1 MKGKDTKWAESNVV
15 EKEGKEYV
23 ELGKPL
29 PGYTGFPKRV
39 QANNIFG
46 RTYAECLK

>member
-29 PGYTGFPKRV
+29 PGYT
-39 QANNIFG
+39 IL
-46 RTYAECLK
+46 RTPYPPSLHKMG